1 MDEHGLPIVGTG
13 VDYTKV
19 NQLVY
24 TLNGLLSRIWL
35 QVPALE
41 HKNTLVYLNSFVT
54 QTAQFLNRFSAACE
68 EVCSRGRSFYHSLE
82 LFCYV
87 SEAARAQSQDPE
99 TGHLTQ
105 HTRVKGL

>member
-19 NQLVY
+19 RQELRTVSWATY
-24 TLNGLLSRIWL
+24 LWL

-41 HKNTLVYLNSFVT
+41 HKNTLVFLNAFVT

-68 EVCSRGRSFYHSLE
+68 EVGTVSAGVYGRCMYVVCFRGWES
-82 LFCYV
+82 
-87 SEAARAQSQDPE
+87 
-99 TGHLTQ
+99 
-105 HTRVKGL
+105 